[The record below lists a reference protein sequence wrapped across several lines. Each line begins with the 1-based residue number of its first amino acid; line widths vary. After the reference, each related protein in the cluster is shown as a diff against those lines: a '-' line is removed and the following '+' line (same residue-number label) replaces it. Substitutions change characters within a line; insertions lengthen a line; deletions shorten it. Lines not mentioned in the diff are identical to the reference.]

1 MREKQFRVV
10 VTFRTTTQAMAM
22 ERYCAAHGVAGRL
35 IPVPAAISAECG
47 MCWSAPAEEKTN
59 LREAVR
65 AAGLTDAGMYEL
77 LI

>member
-22 ERYCAAHGVAGRL
+22 ESYCAAYGVAGRL
-35 IPVPAAISAECG
+35 IPVPAVIYAECG
-47 MCWSAPAEEKTN
+47 MCWSAPAEEKTAV
-59 LREAVR
+59 REAVR
-65 AAGLTDAGMYEL
+65 AAGLTDVRMYEL